1 MAFADAFNDSGG
13 TVSTQGD
20 TQKDLSTQCN
30 GERTQFTTPTKFV
43 QSSLKV
49 YWNGIRQFKVVSFTI
64 TSFQQSIHSKFYTIK
79 RGLFVCRL
87 STFVICIVNSRKILY
102 ALNDSQRIIIVLI
115 FKESFNGC
123 NNYQW
128 TDQIC

>member
-64 TSFQQSIHSKFYTIK
+64 NTNNQFTASFTPSNGDF
-79 RGLFVCRL
+79 LFV
-87 STFVICIVNSRKILY
+87 
-102 ALNDSQRIIIVLI
+102 D
-115 FKESFNGC
+115 
-123 NNYQW
+123 YQPL
-128 TDQIC
+128 